1 MQAKAR
7 DDQALVKT
15 LPSSRVGAQDIHLSK
30 KVDNRFWNDKE
41 PLVARQLSPLGGIE
55 TLSTSRPQNLALG
68 GFYLFLSIWF
78 FCWDL
83 FHLTSWNTQSSLRDK
98 NTQLLWTARFDI
110 SGYCQHYTYIATTVH
125 TTLPPLLKHVNTA
138 NIANSVHTLP
148 PLLKHARI
156 ANTVHCH
163 HC

>member
-7 DDQALVKT
+7 DDQAFVKT
-15 LPSSRVGAQDIHLSK
+15 LPSSRVGAQNIYLGK
-30 KVDNRFWNDKE
+30 KVIDFGMTKNPWWPVNFLHWVGLRLF
-41 PLVARQLSPLGGIE
+41 QLHAHK
-55 TLSTSRPQNLALG
+55 NLALG
-68 GFYLFLSIWF
+68 GLYLFLSIWF

-83 FHLTSWNTQSSLRDK
+83 FHFTSWNTQSSLRDK

-110 SGYCQHYTYIATTVH
+110 SGHCQHYTYIATTVH